1 MPAPF
6 DNPAVHRFHRRT
18 SRPDNTGRKR
28 FRADQQI
35 EKALG
40 LGGLD
45 VLRYSGL
52 PLLRRTD
59 TVTHESWPWSG

>member
-6 DNPAVHRFHRRT
+6 DNPAAHPFHRRT
-18 SRPDNTGRKR
+18 SRPDNTGHER
-28 FRADQQI
+28 FRAGQQI
-35 EKALG
+35 EKALR

-59 TVTHESWPWSG
+59 TVTHESWP